1 MPETWLF
8 PRTAVPGGVWSVSQV
23 THATGPRGGA
33 SSLLAARVCHSH
45 LCPLRPTG
53 SVPLLPATATATPL
67 PPATTAVT
75 PVPPCSSACALGA
88 PPFSPAFSPVHFP
101 PLQPGLMPR
110 QPLSW
115 RTVPALAF
123 HHRCLTKPHPP
134 PSQVPP
140 TADGEGSRARWVPGM
155 ISRPL
160 VALGPSTGPGPP
172 SPTIGN
178 SCFWDSPVTGDPCP
192 FQHK

>member
-140 TADGEGSRARWVPGM
+140 TADGEGSRAVGSWHDFKASRCAGALHG
-155 ISRPL
+155 SRSTLSHHRQQLFLGLTCHRRPL
-160 VALGPSTGPGPP
+160 PLSA
-172 SPTIGN
+172 
-178 SCFWDSPVTGDPCP
+178 
-192 FQHK
+192 